1 MHYTRDQ
8 INDLEKIKKIN
19 LINSCSGYKSANL
32 IGTISK
38 EGITNV
44 AVFSSV
50 THLGSNP
57 PTLGFILRPTTVP
70 RDTYKNILESGVFT
84 INHIFENIIEDAHH
98 TSAKYEEVISEFDIT
113 GLEDEYYNDCI
124 APFVKGSPV
133 QMEMKFI
140 EEYHIKSNN
149 VIHIIAEIKNL
160 YVKDDILNEDC
171 VERMMKMMLSDS
183 NIGIV
188 YAKRHFIYQEETEAI
203 LEFKRVYGN
212 LHQYWTNFKVKDG
225 IISGKEYLKDRNF
238 LNAPKNKIGEPTSVL
253 LNKSCFKKVGY
264 FNEDM
269 KQALDVEYWSRLMP
283 FYKIGFV
290 DDVLTSFRLHD
301 AQASA
306 VNKAG
311 KVNETEALYH
321 IYYKTL
327 LKYLHKDCRW
337 KLLKKFHPILS
348 RLLKLK
354 TKFGKN
360 A

>member
-84 INHIFENIIEDAHH
+84 INHIFEDIIEDAHH
-98 TSAKYEEVISEFDIT
+98 TSAKYEEAISEFDIT
-113 GLEDEYYNDCI
+113 SLEDEYYNDCI

-133 QMEMKFI
+133 QMEMKFT

-160 YVKDDILNEDC
+160 YVKDDILNEDGF
-171 VERMMKMMLSDS
+171 LDL
-183 NIGIV
+183 
-188 YAKRHFIYQEETEAI
+188 AK
-203 LEFKRVYGN
+203 
-212 LHQYWTNFKVKDG
+212 
-225 IISGKEYLKDRNF
+225 
-238 LNAPKNKIGEPTSVL
+238 
-253 LNKSCFKKVGY
+253 
-264 FNEDM
+264 
-269 KQALDVEYWSRLMP
+269 
-283 FYKIGFV
+283 
-290 DDVLTSFRLHD
+290 
-301 AQASA
+301 
-306 VNKAG
+306 G
-311 KVNETEALYH
+311 KVAAINGLDAYAIADNNTRFNYQRP
-321 IYYKTL
+321 K
-327 LKYLHKDCRW
+327 
-337 KLLKKFHPILS
+337 KLNTMK
-348 RLLKLK
+348 
-354 TKFGKN
+354 
-360 A
+360 